1 VIETAMRNSPGALC
15 LVSSG
20 RCLANNRVRILSA
33 DGQDLPNGHVGEILI
48 QSDSL
53 FTGYYN
59 RPDLTAKAMQDGWYR
74 SGDLGF
80 VVDEELYVIGR
91 KNDLIIV
98 AGKNIYPHDIEEIVS
113 SDPAHS

>member
-1 VIETAMRNSPGALC
+1 MAENVFAVTQSGGRGATDPQRIWVDSRTLKDRHVIEIVTRNSPGALC
-15 LVSSG
+15 LVSAG

-59 RPDLTAKAMQDGWYR
+59 RPDLTAKAVQDGGYR
-74 SGDLGF
+74 SRDLVF
-80 VVDEELYVIGR
+80 ALCR
-91 KNDLIIV
+91 
-98 AGKNIYPHDIEEIVS
+98 
-113 SDPAHS
+113 